1 MAKYKVDLIEPGRL
15 STRFGKGIEITEEE
29 LRESV
34 ETLEGVPVKD
44 DKYPKNTIGE
54 VTDARYN
61 DGVECT
67 VEIHDEDTI
76 DMLDELMGQ
85 IAPVIVY
92 DHSDANKPDKY
103 IMETFA
109 VANADPLVG
118 DVERVEETYL
128 YWEK

>member
-1 MAKYKVDLIEPGRL
+1 MAKYKVDLIEPGAEAANVG
-15 STRFGKGIEITEEE
+15 SGIEITEEE

-34 ETLEGVPVKD
+34 EILEGVPVKD

-61 DGVECT
+61 GGVECT

-76 DMLDELMGQ
+76 DKLDEGMGQ
-85 IAPVIVY
+85 IAPVIAY
-92 DHSDANKPDKY
+92 HHSRNKPDKY

-118 DVERVEETYL
+118 NVERIEKEYL